1 MTEMNK
7 TAHGE
12 TQQTV
17 TRTIDASAKDVFD
30 FLTLPAN
37 HAKFDGSGMVQS
49 DDKTQRIQKV
59 GDVFTMNMHAE
70 HMGGDYQTD
79 NHVVA
84 YDPNKLV
91 GWKTA
96 PAGTEPKGWQ
106 WVYRLEDNGSGST
119 DVSLTYDW
127 TDVTDPELLEKNLFP
142 MVSEEQME
150 QSLES
155 IQHALTQASALYAE
169 TEMQASRLFAQ

>member
-1 MTEMNK
+1 MNQ
-7 TAHGE
+7 TPQGE

-17 TRTIDASAKDVFD
+17 TRTIDASAKDIFD
-30 FLTLPAN
+30 VLTLPAN
-37 HAKFDGSGMVQS
+37 HERFDGSGMVRA
-49 DDKTQRIQKV
+49 DEKTQRIQKV

-84 YDPNKLV
+84 FDENKLV

-106 WVYRLEDNGSGST
+106 WVYRLESNGSDST

-127 TDVTDPELLEKNLFP
+127 TQVTDHDLLAKNLFP
-142 MVSEEQME
+142 AVSEEEME
-150 QSLES
+150 ESLAKLAS
-155 IQHALTQASALYAE
+155 IVA
-169 TEMQASRLFAQ
+169 

>member
-96 PAGTEPKGWQ
+96 PAGTE
-106 WVYRLEDNGSGST
+106 LEGPAYSSRAAHSPSAASAAQAPTSSST
-119 DVSLTYDW
+119 DD
-127 TDVTDPELLEKNLFP
+127 
-142 MVSEEQME
+142 
-150 QSLES
+150 
-155 IQHALTQASALYAE
+155 AE
-169 TEMQASRLFAQ
+169 GAGDSRA

>member
-59 GDVFTMNMHAE
+59 GDVFTMNMHC
-70 HMGGDYQTD
+70 
-79 NHVVA
+79 
-84 YDPNKLV
+84 
-91 GWKTA
+91 
-96 PAGTEPKGWQ
+96 
-106 WVYRLEDNGSGST
+106 
-119 DVSLTYDW
+119 
-127 TDVTDPELLEKNLFP
+127 LLYTSPSPRDRQKSRMP
-142 MVSEEQME
+142 S
-150 QSLES
+150 
-155 IQHALTQASALYAE
+155 SA
-169 TEMQASRLFAQ
+169 

>member
-59 GDVFTMNMHAE
+59 GDVFTMNME
-70 HMGGDYQTD
+70 GDHMGGQYQTD
-79 NHVVA
+79 NHVT
-84 YDPNKLV
+84 
-91 GWKTA
+91 G
-96 PAGTEPKGWQ
+96 
-106 WVYRLEDNGSGST
+106 
-119 DVSLTYDW
+119 
-127 TDVTDPELLEKNLFP
+127 
-142 MVSEEQME
+142 
-150 QSLES
+150 
-155 IQHALTQASALYAE
+155 YAKDK
-169 TEMQASRLFAQ
+169 

>member
-1 MTEMNK
+1 MAE
-7 TAHGE
+7 
-12 TQQTV
+12 QQV
-17 TRTIDASAKDVFD
+17 SVSRVIAAPPEAIFDV
-30 FLTLPAN
+30 LTDPAR
-37 HAKFDGSGMVQS
+37 HSEIDGSGMVQS

-127 TDVTDPELLEKNLFP
+127 TAVTDPELLEKNLFP

-150 QSLES
+150 ESL
-155 IQHALTQASALYAE
+155 AKLASE
-169 TEMQASRLFAQ
+169 VG

>member
-17 TRTIDASAKDVFD
+17 TRTIDASAKEVFD

-127 TDVTDPELLEKNLFP
+127 TAVTDPELLEKNLFP

-150 QSLES
+150 ESL
-155 IQHALTQASALYAE
+155 AKLASE
-169 TEMQASRLFAQ
+169 VG